1 MSRSY
6 ISKSYI
12 EDHKF
17 QKKLLGDNWW
27 KENKTGEGDY
37 WFDTDN
43 FTDEDSIYYVL
54 QRNITLRWI
63 VYYLGRT
70 VILRP
75 LAELLFKL
83 IAIKGPRLNGVV
95 NYGHGNLA
103 RVKDGVL
110 ICKKRYDY
118 RNIPKQIPFK
128 AGSFDS
134 ATLMKNMFPGPH
146 GYGDE
151 FEHVKYKDGNP
162 NGTCKCKWRF
172 KKL

>member
-1 MSRSY
+1 MVSRSY
-6 ISKSYI
+6 ASKSYI
-12 EDHKF
+12 SPSNFK
-17 QKKLLGDNWW
+17 KKLLGDYWW
-27 KENKTGEGDY
+27 QENKTGEGDY
-37 WFDTDN
+37 WFTTDD
-43 FTDEDSIYYVL
+43 FTDKDSIYYVI

-63 VYYLGRT
+63 LYYLGRT

-75 LAELLFKL
+75 LAEFLFKL
-83 IAIKGPRLNGVV
+83 IAIKGPRLNGIVD
-95 NYGHGNLA
+95 YGHGNLG

-118 RNIPKQIPFK
+118 RNISHDHLQPY
-128 AGSFDS
+128 
-134 ATLMKNMFPGPH
+134 

-151 FEHVKYKDGNP
+151 LSHVKYKDGNP